1 QYDVT
6 WPEKEMYAGPHY
18 RLPGKTRKYR
28 DWKKQGHGLVDMNK
42 AIAQSC
48 DVYFYDLGHKL
59 GIDAMHE
66 FLSQFG
72 LGRTTN
78 LDTVGEVNGLM
89 PSPEWKRG
97 ARGEPWYPGETI
109 ITSIGQGY
117 MLATPL
123 QLAVMTAY
131 VANDGEAYQPRF
143 VRAKR
148 KVGEENFELLEPVA
162 LPSISIKNETHWGA
176 IKQAMVDVVHG
187 PTGTARKVGSDSEYV
202 IAGKTGTAQVFGIAQ
217 DEEYDED
224 ILPKHLLDHA
234 LFVAYAPAEDP
245 KIAIAVIVENGGS
258 GSSAAAPV
266 ARKVMDA
273 YLL

>member
-1 QYDVT
+1 
-6 WPEKEMYAGPHY
+6 
-18 RLPGKTRKYR
+18 
-28 DWKKQGHGLVDMNK
+28 
-42 AIAQSC
+42 
-48 DVYFYDLGHKL
+48 
-59 GIDAMHE
+59 
-66 FLSQFG
+66 
-72 LGRTTN
+72 
-78 LDTVGEVNGLM
+78 M
-89 PSPEWKRG
+89 PSREWKRR

-131 VANDGEAYQPRF
+131 VANEGQAYQPRF

-148 KVGEENFELLEPVA
+148 QAGQTDFQPLEPVS
-162 LPSISIKNETHWGA
+162 LPNVTIKNERFWET
-176 IKQAMVDVVHG
+176 IQRAMVDVVHG
-187 PTGTARKVGSDSEYV
+187 PTGTARRIGMDASYK

-217 DEEYDED
+217 DEEYEED
-224 ILPKHLLDHA
+224 KLPKHLLDHA

-245 KIAIAVIVENGGS
+245 QIAIAVIVENGGS

-266 ARKVMDA
+266 ARKVLDA